1 MKEIRNQKG
10 ITLVALVVTIIVLI
24 ILAGIS
30 INLLL
35 GDNGLITKAKEAKK
49 QQKIAEIKE
58 KISLE
63 LSAAET
69 DAIIRNESLEE
80 EQLND
85 IVSKYGTLQDDKDTI
100 LTKDDNYKISLKE
113 IWYGTLSTSG
123 SYSDKKK
130 QIEMI
135 EKELKE
141 LQDKYNELEQINSGN
156 SEVLNDLRNQITT
169 LENEK
174 KTLEDSLKAEQDK
187 NKTLEVQMADLNN
200 KYDNLKKEYDK
211 FINNPG
217 TATADK
223 ILKDYKAYSKGQ
235 LITGTMA
242 NNGALNKAINAGESF
257 TIPAGYTTG
266 GKVTGNSLASQTG
279 GTATADNI
287 SKGKTAWVNGAKVTG
302 TGKDNETKYNEGTQK
317 ASFKISELRA
327 SKNYDTDQASGD
339 FTFDVSGYNYM
350 KIGSVWGSS
359 TNYKA
364 GVYDISSL
372 STIKLTCV
380 QYKSTGS
387 YSSGYRNIEF
397 YN

>member
-1 MKEIRNQKG
+1 MKNQKG

-35 GDNGLITKAKEAKK
+35 GKNGLITKAQEAKK

-69 DAIIRNESLEE
+69 DAIIRNENLEE

-123 SYSDKKK
+123 SYIDKKK
-130 QIEMI
+130 QIEML

-211 FINNPG
+211 FFNDPG
-217 TATADK
+217 TATVDD
-223 ILKDYKAYSKGQ
+223 ILD
-235 LITGTMA
+235 
-242 NNGALNKAINAGESF
+242 
-257 TIPAGYTTG
+257 
-266 GKVTGNSLASQTG
+266 
-279 GTATADNI
+279 
-287 SKGKTAWVNGAKVTG
+287 GKTAWVNGIKITGISKGYTGGYEEGYDAGKTDVEKVNTIVV
-302 TGKDNETKYNEGTQK
+302 NIQ
-317 ASFKISELRA
+317 
-327 SKNYDTDQASGD
+327 
-339 FTFDVSGYNYM
+339 
-350 KIGSVWGSS
+350 SVWGGGSKN
-359 TNYKA
+359 TTLNIKVNYNGDK
-364 GVYDISSL
+364 ISS
-372 STIKLTCV
+372 V
-380 QYKSTGS
+380 TGS
-387 YSSGYRNIEF
+387 TSWTSDGPNSASVTSYTKQ
-397 YN
+397 

>member
-1 MKEIRNQKG
+1 MKNQKG

-35 GDNGLITKAKEAKK
+35 GENGLITKAQDAKK
-49 QQKIAEIKE
+49 QQKIAEVKE
-58 KISLE
+58 KLSLE
-63 LSAAET
+63 LASAET

-130 QIEMI
+130 QIEVL

-169 LENEK
+169 LESEK
-174 KTLEDSLKAEQDK
+174 KTLEDNLKAEQDK
-187 NKTLEVQMADLNN
+187 NKTLETQMADLNS

-211 FINNPG
+211 FFNDPG
-217 TATADK
+217 TATASD
-223 ILKDYKAYSKGQ
+223 IA
-235 LITGTMA
+235 
-242 NNGALNKAINAGESF
+242 
-257 TIPAGYTTG
+257 
-266 GKVTGNSLASQTG
+266 V
-279 GTATADNI
+279 
-287 SKGKTAWVNGAKVTG
+287 GKTAWINGSKVTG
-302 TGKDNETKYNEGTQK
+302 TNSISNEGTWRLGLTIQ
-317 ASFKISELRA
+317 I
-327 SKNYDTDQASGD
+327 
-339 FTFDVSGYNYM
+339 GYNNDGYARTTFSPICDVTLKDGDLTISYVNEHYQTVNIIGKTISVDPCAPM
-350 KIGSVWGSS
+350 TITKI
-359 TNYKA
+359 
-364 GVYDISSL
+364 
-372 STIKLTCV
+372 
-380 QYKSTGS
+380 
-387 YSSGYRNIEF
+387 E
-397 YN
+397 

>member
-1 MKEIRNQKG
+1 MKKMRNQKG
-10 ITLVALVVTIIVLI
+10 VTLVALVVTIIVLI
-24 ILAGIS
+24 ILAGIN

-35 GDNGLITKAKEAKK
+35 GENGLITKAQEAKK

-63 LSAAET
+63 LASAET

-85 IVSKYGTLQDDKDTI
+85 IVSKYGTLQEDKDTI

-130 QIEMI
+130 QIEML

-187 NKTLEVQMADLNN
+187 NKTLETQMADLNS

-211 FINNPG
+211 FFNDPG
-217 TATADK
+217 TATASD
-223 ILKDYKAYSKGQ
+223 IA
-235 LITGTMA
+235 
-242 NNGALNKAINAGESF
+242 
-257 TIPAGYTTG
+257 
-266 GKVTGNSLASQTG
+266 V
-279 GTATADNI
+279 
-287 SKGKTAWVNGAKVTG
+287 GKTAYVNGFKVTG
-302 TGKDNETKYNEGTQK
+302 TSSNEGTWRLGLTLQ
-317 ASFKISELRA
+317 I
-327 SKNYDTDQASGD
+327 
-339 FTFDVSGYNYM
+339 GYN
-350 KIGSVWGSS
+350 
-359 TNYKA
+359 
-364 GVYDISSL
+364 
-372 STIKLTCV
+372 
-380 QYKSTGS
+380 
-387 YSSGYRNIEF
+387 SSGYARTTFSPICDVTLKDGDLTISYVNEHYQTVNIIGKTISVDPCAPMTITKIE
-397 YN
+397 

>member
-1 MKEIRNQKG
+1 MKKIRNQKG
-10 ITLVALVVTIIVLI
+10 VTLVALVVTIIVLI
-24 ILAGIS
+24 ILAGIN

-35 GDNGLITKAKEAKK
+35 GENGLITKAQEAKK

-63 LSAAET
+63 LASAET

-130 QIEMI
+130 QIEML

-187 NKTLEVQMADLNN
+187 NKTLETQIADLNS

-211 FINNPG
+211 FFDNPG
-217 TATADK
+217 TATEGDIA
-223 ILKDYKAYSKGQ
+223 
-235 LITGTMA
+235 
-242 NNGALNKAINAGESF
+242 E
-257 TIPAGYTTG
+257 
-266 GKVTGNSLASQTG
+266 
-279 GTATADNI
+279 
-287 SKGKTAWVNGAKVTG
+287 GKTAWVNGNLITG
-302 TGKDNETKYNEGTQK
+302 ILETQSNVVVVATGVSSYNAEYTIKGKTLTKDNFYFVVTSAYAQPKYSGRYNSGTYTCTINP
-317 ASFKISELRA
+317 SVSYTNNVLIL
-327 SKNYDTDQASGD
+327 SG
-339 FTFDVSGYNYM
+339 
-350 KIGSVWGSS
+350 
-359 TNYKA
+359 
-364 GVYDISSL
+364 
-372 STIKLTCV
+372 C
-380 QYKSTGS
+380 TGS
-387 YSSGYRNIEF
+387 RWPDPNHDTGIENLTITGNI
-397 YN
+397 YCIY

>member
-1 MKEIRNQKG
+1 MKNQKG
-10 ITLVALVVTIIVLI
+10 VTLVALVVTIIVLI

-35 GDNGLITKAKEAKK
+35 GKNGLITKAQDAKK

-69 DAIIRNESLEE
+69 DAILRNESLEE

-130 QIEMI
+130 QIELL

-169 LENEK
+169 LEN
-174 KTLEDSLKAEQDK
+174 K
-187 NKTLEVQMADLNN
+187 NKTLETQMADLNS

-211 FINNPG
+211 FFNDPG
-217 TATADK
+217 TATAGD
-223 ILKDYKAYSKGQ
+223 IA
-235 LITGTMA
+235 
-242 NNGALNKAINAGESF
+242 
-257 TIPAGYTTG
+257 
-266 GKVTGNSLASQTG
+266 V
-279 GTATADNI
+279 
-287 SKGKTAWVNGAKVTG
+287 GKTAWVNGNLITGQKTNNDVTL
-302 TGKDNETKYNEGTQK
+302 E
-317 ASFKISELRA
+317 
-327 SKNYDTDQASGD
+327 
-339 FTFDVSGYNYM
+339 V
-350 KIGSVWGSS
+350 
-359 TNYKA
+359 
-364 GVYDISSL
+364 SSL
-372 STIKLTCV
+372 S
-380 QYKSTGS
+380 
-387 YSSGYRNIEF
+387 YRNPFTITGLKKGDLIRASISNNHWDKVIYMYINNISGAEVISQQVNDTTGASNATLYLRATSSTVKF
-397 YN
+397 TIGCDERYQSWNPLQLILVKHI

>member
-1 MKEIRNQKG
+1 MKKMRSKKG

-35 GDNGLITKAKEAKK
+35 GENGLITKAQEAKK

-63 LSAAET
+63 LASAET

-85 IVSKYGTLQDDKDTI
+85 IVSKYGTLKDDKDTI

-130 QIEMI
+130 QIELL

-169 LENEK
+169 LEN
-174 KTLEDSLKAEQDK
+174 K
-187 NKTLEVQMADLNN
+187 NKTLETQMADLNS

-211 FINNPG
+211 FFNDPG
-217 TATADK
+217 TATAGD
-223 ILKDYKAYSKGQ
+223 IA
-235 LITGTMA
+235 
-242 NNGALNKAINAGESF
+242 
-257 TIPAGYTTG
+257 
-266 GKVTGNSLASQTG
+266 V
-279 GTATADNI
+279 
-287 SKGKTAWVNGAKVTG
+287 GKTAWVNGNLITGQKTNNDVTL
-302 TGKDNETKYNEGTQK
+302 E
-317 ASFKISELRA
+317 
-327 SKNYDTDQASGD
+327 
-339 FTFDVSGYNYM
+339 V
-350 KIGSVWGSS
+350 
-359 TNYKA
+359 
-364 GVYDISSL
+364 SSL
-372 STIKLTCV
+372 S
-380 QYKSTGS
+380 
-387 YSSGYRNIEF
+387 YRNPFTITGLKKGDLIRASISNNHWDKVIYMYINNISGAEVISQQVNDTTGASNATLYLRATSSTVKF
-397 YN
+397 TIGCDERYQSWNPLQLILVKHI

>member
-1 MKEIRNQKG
+1 MRKEKG

-35 GDNGLITKAKEAKK
+35 GENGIITKAQEAKK

-63 LSAAET
+63 LASAET

-130 QIEMI
+130 QIEML

-141 LQDKYNELEQINSGN
+141 LQDKYDELEQINSGN

-174 KTLEDSLKAEQDK
+174 KALEDSLKVEQDK
-187 NKTLEVQMADLNN
+187 NKTLEAQMADLNS

-211 FINNPG
+211 FFNDPG
-217 TATADK
+217 TAT
-223 ILKDYKAYSKGQ
+223 
-235 LITGTMA
+235 
-242 NNGALNKAINAGESF
+242 ESD
-257 TIPAGYTTG
+257 IAE
-266 GKVTGNSLASQTG
+266 
-279 GTATADNI
+279 
-287 SKGKTAWVNGAKVTG
+287 GKTAWVNGNKITG
-302 TGKDNETKYNEGTQK
+302 TLETQSNVVVVATGVSSYNAEYTIKGKTLTKDNFYFVVTSAYALPKYCGRYNSGTYTCTINP
-317 ASFKISELRA
+317 SVSYTNNVLIL
-327 SKNYDTDQASGD
+327 SG
-339 FTFDVSGYNYM
+339 
-350 KIGSVWGSS
+350 
-359 TNYKA
+359 
-364 GVYDISSL
+364 
-372 STIKLTCV
+372 C
-380 QYKSTGS
+380 TGS
-387 YSSGYRNIEF
+387 RWPDPNNNTGIENLTITGNI
-397 YN
+397 YCIY

>member
-1 MKEIRNQKG
+1 MKNQKG
-10 ITLVALVVTIIVLI
+10 VTLVALVVTIIVLI

-35 GDNGLITKAKEAKK
+35 GKNGLITKAQDAKK

-69 DAIIRNESLEE
+69 DAILRNESLEE

-130 QIEMI
+130 QIEML

-141 LQDKYNELEQINSGN
+141 LKDKYNELEQINSGN

-187 NKTLEVQMADLNN
+187 NKTLETQMADLNS

-211 FINNPG
+211 FFNDP
-217 TATADK
+217 
-223 ILKDYKAYSKGQ
+223 
-235 LITGTMA
+235 
-242 NNGALNKAINAGESF
+242 
-257 TIPAGYTTG
+257 
-266 GKVTGNSLASQTG
+266 

-287 SKGKTAWVNGAKVTG
+287 SEGKTAWVNGNLITG
-302 TGKDNETKYNEGTQK
+302 TAKNSNVYYLGTGT
-317 ASFKISELRA
+317 SFNVSSISGFENFDSSNFIVGGISAPDMKTSRYTTGAGNVEDRA
-327 SKNYDTDQASGD
+327 AARGFNINKTYDKTTG
-339 FTFDVSGYNYM
+339 
-350 KIGSVWGSS
+350 IL
-359 TNYKA
+359 
-364 GVYDISSL
+364 SL
-372 STIKLTCV
+372 SGTSQTIQIHKN
-380 QYKSTGS
+380 SNG
-387 YSSGYRNIEF
+387 YSSWASDQQNINCF
-397 YN
+397 AYLVLGDIQNIP